1 VVLAFIFGVRKK
13 TFMKPA
19 EPSSSRFGRLRHRRG
34 AGPGPLLVGLAL
46 AWLSVVVR
54 GEEGAPPALASD
66 TQPAAVK
73 EAAPAGEAV
82 GSPEAAWLRRM
93 QLLDQPPMQLPGGDR
108 LPDAV
113 FLRDQANQPIFIPR
127 VRYEEFEAYLRE
139 RALGKANDLPQALLE
154 SLRIRGVVFRD
165 YAQLQ
170 LELSMSVTDSTA
182 RLVRLPL
189 RLQGMNWTSVPR
201 GQGGKKNLVVA
212 SADDGGLE
220 WLVEPDGS
228 NSYALQ
234 LESVVKVEQLFT
246 ESWVRLEL
254 PEVATSISLDL
265 PGDNLQV
272 QWEGA
277 VGEVLETEA
286 VGGKTAVTVRG
297 RGGVASLRWSDRA
310 LQDRL
315 GAVEVESDTRLVLQE
330 DGKSFRG
337 LSRIRVVADGRHG
350 ARDWTL
356 RLPAKARWVPMA
368 GGETNSGWRLERIEA
383 GGDRV
388 GDASERLR
396 LFLAERARP
405 TGEEIAVEWRWDSGQ
420 VADEPLSFRGLEIE
434 EAQRHEGRFT
444 IVLPLRSRFSWP
456 PGSDQ
461 VLVQQVPSADS
472 AEAMDYEFRFFRQ
485 PFQLNGLISE
495 EKTAARWSSDYIV
508 RLDGSELVL
517 EGILTPP
524 SDRKSFV
531 GWELLGGVWQVES
544 VVSEKTGEPIRTE
557 MIDGHG
563 LRILGSDNGLLEEVG
578 RNDGLAG
585 GGPAAIRIRASQAL
599 PTGEVRQVSFQLPRF
614 RIMTAGSPRIQRGE
628 GTLVVDYGA
637 WQIFPTELKTS
648 GLVKTAEIPNSLR
661 GLLVNDG
668 TPPSGAFRF
677 LADGP
682 EPRWSGRIRRTSRV
696 VSASLTTGIEVG
708 RTDWRCLRRWTI
720 TTQGPVLERLP
731 LRVPSRWIETDA
743 TTGTEVV
750 SESLKIAS
758 DGQRLETRFLT
769 KDADGWATIEPVRL
783 NWPSVFDLEVS
794 YEEGYRLVGEGDS
807 GEQTLPIP
815 LVKLGLKP
823 AVLLYAEESTLN
835 VGDGVLCRV
844 DMAGL
849 PPRFYGPADGA
860 ARVPLDEAQLELK
873 LGVAAVVSA
882 TARQADVERL
892 WIQTVINKQERR
904 DRYVARL
911 STTQPLLHY
920 ELPAGWSVS
929 NVSALVNGRK
939 VLFDAME
946 KEGRRVIQLMMPFAS
961 GQGRKLEG
969 RSSNADGPL
978 AESGPAGEDLKAVV
992 ELFHW
997 STEKR
1002 GWTDRLELALPKLQE
1017 SLQPTPLLWQVCVP
1031 ADEHLWSSSP
1041 GLLANHRWAW
1051 NNLGWQRLAA
1061 VSQGSLETE
1070 LGASRQL
1077 ELSAATNSYTF
1088 TALTGEATAGQG
1100 WGEHI
1105 LVLPR
1110 YLLWLPVACLALL
1123 FTAAWPRLGITRHP
1137 WMLLAVT
1144 IVLGML
1150 SLWAPD
1156 MAMILIQAALASL
1169 GVVAL
1174 VAAVRWAVHQRGHR
1188 RSVFAGRASPS
1199 VAGRPTSAGFR
1210 EDSKRKIVT
1219 EGSAA
1224 PSHSATHTVEH
1235 VPVNLPSDIHG

>member
-1 VVLAFIFGVRKK
+1 
-13 TFMKPA
+13 MKPA
-19 EPSSSRFGRLRHRRG
+19 EPRSSRFGRLRHRGG
-34 AGPGPLLVGLAL
+34 AGPGPLLVGLTL
-46 AWLSVVVR
+46 AWMVGVAC
-54 GEEGAPPALASD
+54 GEEAGDRGASKALTSDAKPA
-66 TQPAAVK
+66 TVK
-73 EAAPAGEAV
+73 EPAPAGGAEA
-82 GSPEAAWLRRM
+82 SPEAAWLRRM
-93 QLLDQPPMQLPGGDR
+93 QLLDQPPLQLPGGDR

-154 SLRIRGVVFRD
+154 SLRIRGAVFRD

-170 LELSMSVTDSTA
+170 VELSMSVTDNAA

-189 RLQGMNWTSVPR
+189 GLQGMNWTALPR
-201 GQGGKKNLVVA
+201 GQGGKKNLVLA
-212 SADDGGLE
+212 SVDDGGLE

-228 NSYALQ
+228 TSYALQ
-234 LESVVKVEQLFT
+234 LESVVKVEQLYT
-246 ESWVRLEL
+246 ESSLRLEL
-254 PEVATSISLDL
+254 PDVATSISLDL

-277 VGEVLETEA
+277 VGEVLETEV
-286 VGGKTAVTVRG
+286 VGDKTAVTVRG

-310 LQDRL
+310 VQDRL

-350 ARDWTL
+350 AREWTV
-356 RLPAKARWVPMA
+356 RLPSKARWLPMA
-368 GGETNSGWRLERIEA
+368 GGNANSGWRLERIEA
-383 GGDRV
+383 DGERTGD
-388 GDASERLR
+388 SNERLR
-396 LFLAERARP
+396 LFLAESARP
-405 TGEEIAVEWRWDSGQ
+405 TTEEITVEWRWDSGQ
-420 VADEPLSFRGLEIE
+420 VADEQLIFRGLEIE

-444 IVLPLRSRFSWP
+444 IVLPSRSRFSWP

-461 VLVQQVPSADS
+461 VLVQQAPSADS
-472 AEAMDYEFRFFRQ
+472 AEATDYEFRFFRQ
-485 PFQLNGLISE
+485 PFQLNGLIAE
-495 EKTAARWSSDYIV
+495 EKTAARWNSDYLV

-531 GWELLGGVWQVES
+531 GWELLGGAWQVES

-578 RNDGLAG
+578 RSDTLAV
-585 GGPAAIRIRASQAL
+585 GGPAAIRIRASQPL
-599 PTGEVRQVSFQLPRF
+599 PTDEVRQVSFQLPRF
-614 RIMTAGSPRIQRGE
+614 RITTAGSPRLQRGE

-708 RTDWRCLRRWTI
+708 RTDWRCRRRWTI
-720 TTQGPVLERLP
+720 TTQGPELERLP
-731 LRVPSRWIETDA
+731 IRIPSRWIVMDA

-783 NWPSVFDLEVS
+783 SWPSAFELEIS
-794 YEEGYRLVGEGDS
+794 YGEGYRLADEGAS
-807 GEQTLPIP
+807 AEQTLPIP

-823 AVLLYAEESTLN
+823 AALLYAEDSRLT
-835 VGDGVLCRV
+835 VGDGLLCRV

-849 PPRFYGPADGA
+849 PPRFYSPADGA
-860 ARVPLDEAQLELK
+860 AGVPLDETQLEWK
-873 LGVAAVVSA
+873 LGVAGVVSA
-882 TARQADVERL
+882 TARQADIERL
-892 WIQTVINKQERR
+892 WIQTVLNKQERR

-911 STTQPLLHY
+911 STVQPLLHY
-920 ELPAGWSVS
+920 NLPAGWSIS

-939 VLFDAME
+939 VSFEAMDR
-946 KEGRRVIQLMMPFAS
+946 EGSRVIQLVMPFPSA
-961 GQGRKLEG
+961 QGRKLEG
-969 RSSNADGPL
+969 RSSGADSTL
-978 AESGPAGEDLKAVV
+978 AEAGLSGKSLNVVV

-1051 NNLGWQRLAA
+1051 SNLGWQRLAA
-1061 VSQGSLETE
+1061 VSQGSLEAE

-1088 TALTGEATAGQG
+1088 TALTGEATAGQA
-1100 WGEHI
+1100 WGEYI

-1144 IVLGML
+1144 TLLGML

-1174 VAAVRWAVHQRGHR
+1174 VAAVRWAIHQRGHR

-1199 VAGRPTSAGFR
+1199 AAGRATAAGLR
-1210 EDSKRKIVT
+1210 EDSKRKMGT
-1219 EGSAA
+1219 DGSAA

-1235 VPVNLPSDIHG
+1235 VPVKLTSDIHG

>member
-1 VVLAFIFGVRKK
+1 
-13 TFMKPA
+13 
-19 EPSSSRFGRLRHRRG
+19 
-34 AGPGPLLVGLAL
+34 
-46 AWLSVVVR
+46 
-54 GEEGAPPALASD
+54 
-66 TQPAAVK
+66 
-73 EAAPAGEAV
+73 
-82 GSPEAAWLRRM
+82 
-93 QLLDQPPMQLPGGDR
+93 
-108 LPDAV
+108 
-113 FLRDQANQPIFIPR
+113 
-127 VRYEEFEAYLRE
+127 
-139 RALGKANDLPQALLE
+139 
-154 SLRIRGVVFRD
+154 
-165 YAQLQ
+165 
-170 LELSMSVTDSTA
+170 
-182 RLVRLPL
+182 
-189 RLQGMNWTSVPR
+189 
-201 GQGGKKNLVVA
+201 
-212 SADDGGLE
+212 
-220 WLVEPDGS
+220 
-228 NSYALQ
+228 
-234 LESVVKVEQLFT
+234 
-246 ESWVRLEL
+246 
-254 PEVATSISLDL
+254 
-265 PGDNLQV
+265 
-272 QWEGA
+272 
-277 VGEVLETEA
+277 
-286 VGGKTAVTVRG
+286 
-297 RGGVASLRWSDRA
+297 
-310 LQDRL
+310 
-315 GAVEVESDTRLVLQE
+315 VLQE

-350 ARDWTL
+350 AREWTV
-356 RLPAKARWVPMA
+356 RLPSKARWLPMA
-368 GGETNSGWRLERIEA
+368 GGNANSGWRLERIEA
-383 GGDRV
+383 DGERTGD
-388 GDASERLR
+388 SNERLR
-396 LFLAERARP
+396 LFLAESARP
-405 TGEEIAVEWRWDSGQ
+405 TTEEITVEWRWDSGQ
-420 VADEPLSFRGLEIE
+420 VADEQLIFRGLEIE

-444 IVLPLRSRFSWP
+444 IVLPSRSRFSWP

-461 VLVQQVPSADS
+461 VLVQQAPSADS
-472 AEAMDYEFRFFRQ
+472 AEATDYEFRFFRQ
-485 PFQLNGLISE
+485 PFQLNGLIAE
-495 EKTAARWSSDYIV
+495 EKTAARWNSDYLV

-531 GWELLGGVWQVES
+531 GWELLGGAWQVES

-578 RNDGLAG
+578 RSDTLAV
-585 GGPAAIRIRASQAL
+585 GGPAAIRIRASQPL
-599 PTGEVRQVSFQLPRF
+599 PTDEVRQVSFQLPRF
-614 RIMTAGSPRIQRGE
+614 RITTAGSPRLQRGE

-708 RTDWRCLRRWTI
+708 RTDWRCRRRWTI
-720 TTQGPVLERLP
+720 TTQGPELERLP
-731 LRVPSRWIETDA
+731 IRIPSRWIVMDA

-783 NWPSVFDLEVS
+783 SWPSAFELEIS
-794 YEEGYRLVGEGDS
+794 YGEGYRLADEGAS
-807 GEQTLPIP
+807 AEQTLPIP

-823 AVLLYAEESTLN
+823 AALLYAEDSRLT
-835 VGDGVLCRV
+835 VGDGLLCRV

-849 PPRFYGPADGA
+849 PPRFYSPADGA
-860 ARVPLDEAQLELK
+860 AGVPLDETQLEWK
-873 LGVAAVVSA
+873 LGVAGVVSA
-882 TARQADVERL
+882 TARQADIERL
-892 WIQTVINKQERR
+892 WIQTVLNKQERR

-911 STTQPLLHY
+911 STVQPLLHY
-920 ELPAGWSVS
+920 NLPAGWSIS

-939 VLFDAME
+939 VSFEAMDR
-946 KEGRRVIQLMMPFAS
+946 EGSRVIQLVMPFPSA
-961 GQGRKLEG
+961 QGRKLEG
-969 RSSNADGPL
+969 RSSGADSTL
-978 AESGPAGEDLKAVV
+978 AEAGLSGKSLNVVV

-1051 NNLGWQRLAA
+1051 SNLGWQRLAA
-1061 VSQGSLETE
+1061 VSQGSLEAE

-1088 TALTGEATAGQG
+1088 TALTGEATAGQA
-1100 WGEHI
+1100 WGEYI

-1144 IVLGML
+1144 TLLGML

-1174 VAAVRWAVHQRGHR
+1174 VAAVRWAIHQRGHR

-1199 VAGRPTSAGFR
+1199 AAGRATAAGLR
-1210 EDSKRKIVT
+1210 EDSKRKMGT
-1219 EGSAA
+1219 DGSAA

-1235 VPVNLPSDIHG
+1235 VPVKLTSDIHG